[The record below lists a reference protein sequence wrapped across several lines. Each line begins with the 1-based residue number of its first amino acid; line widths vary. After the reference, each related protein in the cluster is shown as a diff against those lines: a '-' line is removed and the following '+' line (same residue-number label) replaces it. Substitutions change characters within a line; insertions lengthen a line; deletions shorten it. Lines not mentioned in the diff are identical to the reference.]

1 MKKSAIEIP
10 DELLALQEGMSP
22 SPFGEGR
29 GGALLLHACCAP
41 CSSAIV
47 EWLLAHGLRPVI
59 FYYNPN
65 IYPREEYEIRK
76 QESKRHADSL
86 GVQWID
92 GDYDHEKWK
101 HDVCGLENEP
111 ERGRRCEL
119 CFTLRL
125 TETARKAK
133 ELGLTW
139 FTTTLASSRWKSIE
153 QITRAGQAAEAAVP
167 GTRFWAQNWRK
178 GGLYERRNEL
188 LREYNFYNQQYC
200 GCEYSASPVPSEG
213 RGAKSGTAHNS
224 ESDSVYS
231 EIVAPLPSE
240 GQGEASGKPRHEALS
255 SSRLYQAMLSVTRWM
270 DRYYLDGVAGL
281 VPGGIGD
288 IVSALFAVVHVYFS
302 AFRLRSIPLT
312 LAILNNTL
320 RDIFL
325 GMLPFFV
332 GDVIDFFHK
341 ANKKNMALI
350 DGFLR
355 NDQTVIREVN
365 RKAIQSAVV
374 LVALVIGIILIVYGL
389 IWLTKTLGTALFS

>member
-10 DELLALQEGMSP
+10 DELRALQRGMAPLPSEGS
-22 SPFGEGR
+22 GEAP

-92 GDYDHEKWK
+92 GDYDHEQWK

-153 QITRAGQAAEAAVP
+153 QITRAGQAAEAAIP

-200 GCEYSASPVPSEG
+200 GCEYSVASPQPSPKGEGATISELTESPSPSGEG
-213 RGAKSGTAHNS
+213 RG
-224 ESDSVYS
+224 
-231 EIVAPLPSE
+231 
-240 GQGEASGKPRHEALS
+240 EALS

-374 LVALVIGIILIVYGL
+374 LVVLVIGIILIVYGL